1 MQCNKSWILCFLASG
16 VEFVSDT
23 EEFLFI
29 QNNENAVSTQ
39 CKVTILCMETNNS
52 LKFVFALFHSSF
64 FIPVSLTSELT
75 CLTAS
80 KMLLGLWDDQQPS
93 WVVLPLKLIWAVDDL
108 LNLSLAL
115 SSTLEVLSLC
125 FFLTNCLV
133 RTTNIIFSLHT
144 QSERITKTYWAWKS
158 LGLGPTF
165 QLYDSALSV

>member
-1 MQCNKSWILCFLASG
+1 MSKEKGAIKAGYCVFLASG

-93 WVVLPLKLIWAVDDL
+93 
-108 LNLSLAL
+108 
-115 SSTLEVLSLC
+115 
-125 FFLTNCLV
+125 
-133 RTTNIIFSLHT
+133 
-144 QSERITKTYWAWKS
+144 
-158 LGLGPTF
+158 
-165 QLYDSALSV
+165 